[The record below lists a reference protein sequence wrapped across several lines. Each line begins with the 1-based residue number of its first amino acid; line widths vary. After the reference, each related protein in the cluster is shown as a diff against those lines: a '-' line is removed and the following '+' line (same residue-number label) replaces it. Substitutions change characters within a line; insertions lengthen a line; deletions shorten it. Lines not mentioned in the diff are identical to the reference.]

1 MYGEAEIISIEKSL
15 RYIAARVRANGR
27 EILKDH
33 EISPLQFIALQWV
46 GDKEGITIGE
56 LSNRLY
62 LAHSTT
68 TDIVDKL
75 ERSNYVKRQR
85 STKDKRLVLVSMEE
99 RGRTLIQLVID
110 KRVEYISKITGELS
124 EDKKA
129 ILPVVLEEVL
139 QESERY
145 IND

>member
-110 KRVEYISKITGELS
+110 KRVEYISKITGDLS

>member
-15 RYIAARVRANGR
+15 RYIAARVWANGR

-33 EISPLQFIALQWV
+33 EVSPLQFIALQWV

-110 KRVEYISKITGELS
+110 KRVEYISKITGDLS

>member
-1 MYGEAEIISIEKSL
+1 MYGEDEIISIEKSL

-33 EISPLQFIALQWV
+33 EISPLQFVALQWV

-56 LSNRLY
+56 LSSRLY

-75 ERSNYVKRQR
+75 ERSNFVKRER
-85 STKDKRLVLVSMEE
+85 SSRDKRLVLVSMED
-99 RGRTLIQLVID
+99 RGRELIQLVID
-110 KRVEYISKITGELS
+110 KRVDYIAKITQNLS

-145 IND
+145 INE

>member
-75 ERSNYVKRQR
+75 ERSNYVKRHR

-110 KRVEYISKITGELS
+110 KRVEYISKITGDLS